1 MVWNFIL
8 YLLYGLAFFTLG
20 VAILS
25 RDTRLSEL
33 GIARI
38 IWLLA
43 VFGIIHGFHEWL
55 ELLEQLSP
63 DVISPAFSLFRLLLV
78 SSSFLFLLY
87 FGIFLNFISWYLA
100 SCTD

>member
-1 MVWNFIL
+1 MVWNFTL

-38 IWLLA
+38 LWLLA
-43 VFGIIHGFHEWL
+43 VFGIIHGLHEWL
-55 ELLEQLSP
+55 ELLDQLLALGL
-63 DVISPAFSLFRLLLV
+63 ILGQHSL
-78 SSSFLFLLY
+78 
-87 FGIFLNFISWYLA
+87 LA
-100 SCTD
+100 IGQ

>member
-25 RDTRLSEL
+25 RETRLSEL

-43 VFGIIHGFHEWL
+43 LFGITHGFHEWL
-55 ELLEQLSP
+55 EFLEHLSP
-63 DVISPAFSLFRLLLV
+63 AIKTPAFSLFRLGVV
-78 SSSFLFLLY
+78 SEPCRFS
-87 FGIFLNFISWYLA
+87 A
-100 SCTD
+100 SNSMS